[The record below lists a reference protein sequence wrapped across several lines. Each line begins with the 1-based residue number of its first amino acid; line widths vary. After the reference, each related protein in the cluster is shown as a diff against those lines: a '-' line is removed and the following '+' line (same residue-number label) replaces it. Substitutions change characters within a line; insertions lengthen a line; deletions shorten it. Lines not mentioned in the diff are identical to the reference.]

1 MRTHHLAAIALISC
15 AVAQSA
21 SAQQSPPSV
30 LALTGVTVIDGTG
43 APPAANMTLLIEQ
56 DGIRDVFPTGEK
68 PLPANATI
76 RDLRGYFVIPGL
88 IDAHVHVRPR
98 AVENGDRART
108 LRGGLTTVRNM
119 VGNCRVLSEMAR
131 RAARGEIE
139 SPDIYFSAVVGGP
152 AMGTDSRRR
161 RGEEQG
167 DRGPGCGH
175 LLKDESFDALQ
186 LVTAAKGSGA
196 TGIKLYADL
205 SGEAARR
212 ITEEAHRQGLAIW
225 AHATLFPA
233 RPSELVRA
241 GAGVLSHAAYLIWE
255 TVDSLPDYH
264 GRVLKAPFSRM
275 PASDSAVERVL
286 KMMAERGTILDAT
299 LFLFE
304 NQAETLDSPNPDFGR
319 DRGTFEAAAKWAADV
334 TRRARELGVP
344 VAAGT
349 DGILP
354 SELAALPNLH
364 REVEL
369 LVTRAGFSPL
379 QAISSATSVAARTLR
394 LETTIG
400 TIAAGMQAD
409 LVILRTDPTADIRST
424 RDIAFV
430 VKRGRLIPSLAGQSY
445 DGTSDVEPR

>member
-1 MRTHHLAAIALISC
+1 MRTQHLVAMALISC
-15 AVAQSA
+15 TVAQSL
-21 SAQQSPPSV
+21 SPQQPPSSV
-30 LALTGVTVIDGTG
+30 LALNGVTVIDGTG
-43 APPAANMTLLIEQ
+43 APPASNMTLLIEQ
-56 DGIRDVFPTGEK
+56 DRIRDVFRTGEK
-68 PLPANATI
+68 TLPANATI
-76 RDLRGYFVIPGL
+76 RDLHGHFVIPGL

-98 AVENGDRART
+98 AVENGDLART
-108 LRGGLTTVRNM
+108 LRGGVTAVRNM

-139 SPDIYFSAVVGGP
+139 SPDIYFSAVVAGP
-152 AMGTDSRRR
+152 ATATDSRRP
-161 RGEEQG
+161 RGEG
-167 DRGPGCGH
+167 GGPPGPGCFH
-175 LLKDESFDALQ
+175 RLKDESFDAGR

-205 SGEAARR
+205 SAEATRR

-241 GAGVLSHAAYLIWE
+241 GADVLSHAAYLIWE

-264 GRVLKAPFSRM
+264 GRVLKAPFTRV
-275 PASDSAVERVL
+275 PAADSAVEHVL
-286 KMMAERGTILDAT
+286 TLMAERGTILDAT

-304 NQAETLDSPNPDFGR
+304 NQAVTLDSPNPDFGR
-319 DRGTFEAAAKWAADV
+319 DRSTFEAAATWAAAV

-349 DGILP
+349 DGMLP
-354 SELAALPNLH
+354 QDSASQPNLH
-364 REVEL
+364 REMEL

-394 LETTIG
+394 LEQTIG
-400 TIAAGMQAD
+400 TIASGKQAD
-409 LVILRTDPTADIRST
+409 LVILRTDPTADIRNT

-430 VKRGRLIPSLAGQSY
+430 VKRGRVIPRPEY
-445 DGTSDVEPR
+445 